1 MESDSARD
9 ALAAERERL
18 EGVKAGLEADGIG
31 TESESENLSE
41 LSDVDQHQADTATE
55 TFERERDFSI
65 LEQVEGELHDIDRAL
80 QRLDDGTYGQCEF
93 CSKPIGAE
101 RLEAMPAARFCVEH
115 QAMAEHPPGR
125 LS

>member
-1 MESDSARD
+1 MMADDARD
-9 ALAAERERL
+9 HLAKEQERL
-18 EGVKAGLEADGIG
+18 EGVKASLEADGIG

-41 LSDVDQHQADTATE
+41 LSDADQHQADTGTE

-65 LEQVEGELHDIDRAL
+65 LEQVEGELHDIERAL

-93 CSKPIGAE
+93 CNQPIDPE

-115 QAMAEHPPGR
+115 QTLAEHPPGR
-125 LS
+125 LR